1 MGEGVKFSV
10 GRVTRFYIPLLVQA
24 FSQSLSYPLVAGIV
38 THGKHGVDGLTAFC
52 QGLMIMF
59 MVGSFGLGLVT
70 TGMIF
75 AKTWLGYLSFRRL
88 NSIMMVSL
96 LALQLV
102 PVVDPVATWVFGGL
116 FGLSEPLIEVA
127 RQTLLYGSVMNA
139 AFFARNVPMA
149 VLFNNLESGKA
160 NRATL
165 LRIVITFV
173 LTVALPRAGL
183 TGAGWGIFALTA
195 GAWIETLLTWFYA
208 RPYVSR
214 LPNRVSSPAQAQCP
228 PALSVLAEQF
238 RFTLPLSLGGFLL
251 SCSPLIVAAFVSR
264 SANAAD
270 MLAIHY
276 ITIGVANPVAFGA
289 LRMQTVAVEFPQEY
303 PGDRRLLWFA
313 VVAGLLLGVI
323 PLVFS
328 TPLVGNWYFGVFQNA
343 PERIVET
350 ARLAIGIYSLIC
362 VIHAV
367 RARVEGR
374 AAVRRR
380 PQAVMC
386 GQVAYTVSLFIVC
399 AILLSVG
406 AQGWVIAITAIFVAP
421 VCVAASIYAAL
432 WLGDRRERMVAR
444 KGIEPLT
451 LGL

>member
-1 MGEGVKFSV
+1 MGENVRFSV
-10 GRVTRFYIPLLVQA
+10 GRVTRFYIPLLIQA

-38 THGKHGVDGLTAFC
+38 THGKHGVDGLAAFC

-75 AKTWLGYLSFRRL
+75 AKTWFGYLSFRRL
-88 NSIMMVSL
+88 NSIMMAL
-96 LALQLV
+96 LIVVQLI
-102 PVVDPVATWVFGGL
+102 PVVDPIATWVFGGL
-116 FGLSEPLIEVA
+116 FGLSGPLIEVA
-127 RQTLLYGSVMNA
+127 RQTLLYGSVINV

-149 VLFNNLESGKA
+149 ILFNNLQSGKA

-165 LRIVITFV
+165 LRIVLTFA
-173 LTVALPRAGL
+173 LTVVLPRMGL
-183 TGAGWGIFALTA
+183 TGAVWGIFTLAV
-195 GAWIETLLTWFYA
+195 GAWVETLLTWFYA
-208 RPYVSR
+208 RPYVKL
-214 LPNRVSSPAQAQCP
+214 LPKCNCAPGVECPSPLAM
-228 PALSVLAEQF
+228 LAEQV

-303 PGDRRLLWFA
+303 PGDRRLLWYA
-313 VVAGLLLGVI
+313 IVAGLLLGVI
-323 PLVFS
+323 PLILS
-328 TPLVGNWYFGVFQNA
+328 TPYVGNWYFGVFQNA

-350 ARLAIGIYSLIC
+350 SRLAIGIYSLIC

-367 RARVEGR
+367 RARIEGI

-386 GQVAYTVSLFIVC
+386 GQVAYTISIFVVC
-399 AILLSVG
+399 AILLSLGV
-406 AQGWVIAITAIFVAP
+406 QGWIMAITAIFVAP
-421 VCVAASIYAAL
+421 ICVAASVYAAL
-432 WLGDRRERMVAR
+432 WLGNRRERMVAR